1 MPFIDHTMSVLQYPL
16 LYQEGVQN
24 ILFSWPRI
32 LGWMSN
38 GVLSAIIIFFFTTNS
53 IFNQAFRKDGH
64 AVDYEVLGVAMYSS
78 VVWAVNCQ
86 MALSINYF
94 TWIQHFFIWGS
105 IALWYI
111 FLVVYGS
118 LPPTFSTTAYKVLV
132 EACAPSILYWLTTLL
147 VVVSTLLPYFLY
159 RAFQTRF
166 RPMYHDLIQR
176 QRLEGSETE
185 ISSQTEVSS
194 ELPAQVEIKMQHL
207 KANLRQR
214 NQWNWYVS
222 DHFTRAS
229 WFLYMLTGSV

>member
-1 MPFIDHTMSVLQYPL
+1 
-16 LYQEGVQN
+16 
-24 ILFSWPRI
+24 
-32 LGWMSN
+32 MSN
-38 GVLSAIIIFFFTTNS
+38 GVLSSIIIFFFTSNS

-64 AVDYEVLGVAMYSS
+64 VVDYEVFGVTMYTC

-118 LPPTFSTTAYKVLV
+118 LPPTLSTTAYKVLV

-166 RPMYHDLIQR
+166 RPMYHDIIQR
-176 QRLEGSETE
+176 RRSEGSEAE
-185 ISSQTEVSS
+185 ISN
-194 ELPAQVEIKMQHL
+194 ELPARVEMKMHHL
-207 KANLRQR
+207 KENLRQR
-214 NQWNWYVS
+214 N
-222 DHFTRAS
+222 A
-229 WFLYMLTGSV
+229 